1 MPQFQTC
8 ECTFRLGVDLIRSKH
23 ISVINPALFS
33 STIEVILE
41 NLELVVEYV
50 ANQASPSAPSPTSP
64 FETWKSRTLTKY
76 LKVS

>member
-1 MPQFQTC
+1 MPM
-8 ECTFRLGVDLIRSKH
+8 
-23 ISVINPALFS
+23 INPALFS
-33 STIEVILE
+33 TTIEVILE